1 MQTLTKPQV
10 LPAPIADT
18 GLKNVIPDNPTGTYL
33 ASVKGGFPAITM
45 TAKAD
50 GGVPPDGKDL
60 NGFYNILSQFYFY
73 TQNGGVFTFDQSVSN
88 AIGGYPQ
95 GAVLYWKHDN
105 VIERVESQIENNTY
119 NFVTTPSYIDGAK
132 WKIVTDAPLERD
144 IGEIITSIL
153 PLSDA
158 GLHLLDGSVLQ
169 GGGIYDD
176 FVTYIA
182 GLVST
187 YPDLFE
193 TEANWQ
199 SAVSTYGVCGKFVY
213 DSVNN
218 TVRLPKYSNKIY
230 TTDTAATAPVIGN
243 GKALGLYNGSDTK
256 MMTQTGNGSGNL
268 NATRGL
274 GVGTS
279 TTVEDAGAGD
289 TSYNAGDDGK
299 AIGVSTDADKSGLI
313 ASLSNITAPVEGYYY
328 IVVATATKTEIEA
341 DIDQITVDLANK
353 ADKNLA
359 NITPTQDVK
368 SEITS
373 WGMPDND
380 SAVSVTTTV
389 NETFTCPKDGYLYI
403 ACYGFNNSAF
413 LAYQSSMAT
422 YRTNIYCCF
431 VPASDSG
438 VQTVCFPVRKNEV
451 LTCSVSSGYSR
462 QANFI
467 PCIGG

>member
-45 TAKAD
+45 KAKAD
-50 GGVPPDGKDL
+50 GGLPPDGKDL

-105 VIERVESQIENNTY
+105 VIERVESQIANNTY

-144 IGEIITSIL
+144 LGEIITSIL

-187 YPDLFE
+187 YPGCFT

-199 SAVSTYGVCGKFVY
+199 SAVATYGVCGKFVY
-213 DSVNN
+213 NSVNN
-218 TVRLPKYSNKIY
+218 TVRLPKITGIVEG
-230 TTDTAATAPVIGN
+230 TTDLNALGDLTEAGLPNITGDLFSLSDYAKSGSTTAPFQ
-243 GKALGLYNGSDTK
+243 K
-256 MMTQTGNGSGNL
+256 TQT
-268 NATRGL
+268 ARVRGL
-274 GVGTS
+274 GKGDNIDNWYQYKFDASRSNSIYGNS
-279 TTVEDAGAGD
+279 TTVQPQ
-289 TSYNAGDDGK
+289 TIK
-299 AIGVSTDADKSGLI
+299 VL
-313 ASLSNITAPVEGYYY
+313 YY
-328 IVVATATKTEIEA
+328 IVVATATKTEIEV

-353 ADKNLA
+353 ANKDLS
-359 NITPTQDVK
+359 NITPTQNVK

-373 WGMPDND
+373 WGMPSD
-380 SAVSVTTTV
+380 SYIDITLGSSGSTYTAPANGYIFLTKTTGSSVDQSCQLFV
-389 NETFTCPKDGYLYI
+389 NGSSRDTCDYM
-403 ACYGFNNSAF
+403 
-413 LAYQSSMAT
+413 SSMT
-422 YRTNIYCCF
+422 TH
-431 VPASDSG
+431 PTQS
-438 VQTVCFPVRKNEV
+438 
-451 LTCSVSSGYSR
+451 TCSTWVPVKKNDVIKYAYTASGSLAHFR
-462 QANFI
+462 FI
-467 PCIGG
+467 YAKGEI

>member
-10 LPAPIADT
+10 LPAPIADI
-18 GLKNVIPDNPTGTYL
+18 GLKNVIPNNPTGTYR

-45 TAKAD
+45 KAKAD

-105 VIERVESQIENNTY
+105 VIEKVESQIENNTY

-144 IGEIITSIL
+144 LGEIITSIL

-187 YPDLFE
+187 YPGCF
-193 TEANWQ
+193 TSEANWQ
-199 SAVSTYGVCGKFVY
+199 SAVATYGVCGKFVY
-213 DSVNN
+213 NSVNN

-230 TTDTAATAPVIGN
+230 TTDTALTAPVVGN
-243 GKALGLYNGSDTK
+243 GMTLGLTDGTNNVGLRMS
-256 MMTQTGNGSGNL
+256 SGNDGVVASTPIFGT
-268 NATRGL
+268 N
-274 GVGTS
+274 VGT
-279 TTVEDAGAGD
+279 
-289 TSYNAGDDGK
+289 
-299 AIGVSTDADKSGLI
+299 VSTITDSKTNKSLGLTTDALKSGLVAQLSDI
-313 ASLSNITAPVEGYYY
+313 TTSLDGYYY
-328 IVVATATKTEIEA
+328 IVVATSTKTEIEV
-341 DIDQITVDLANK
+341 DIDKIATDLNGKANK
-353 ADKNLA
+353 DLS
-359 NITPTQDVK
+359 NITPTQGVK

-373 WGMPDND
+373 WSMPSSNYVNLTLGA
-380 SAVSVTTTV
+380 SGSLYTAPANGYYVLRKIASGNGQQIEIINNTT
-389 NETFTCPKDGYLYI
+389 GIGAL
-403 ACYGFNNSAF
+403 
-413 LAYQSSMAT
+413 
-422 YRTNIYCCF
+422 
-431 VPASDSG
+431 
-438 VQTVCFPVRKNEV
+438 
-451 LTCSVSSGYSR
+451 SSGNNGSWLLGFTIAKKGEKVYVAYNTGGTTQMFR
-462 QANFI
+462 FI
-467 PCIGG
+467 YAEGEI

>member
-10 LPAPIADT
+10 LPAPIADI
-18 GLKNVIPDNPTGTYL
+18 GLKNVIPNNPTGTYR

-45 TAKAD
+45 KAKAD
-50 GGVPPDGKDL
+50 GGLPPDGKDL

-105 VIERVESQIENNTY
+105 VIERVESQIANNTY

-144 IGEIITSIL
+144 LGEIITSIL

-187 YPDLFE
+187 YPGCFT

-199 SAVSTYGVCGKFVY
+199 SAVATYGVCGKFVY
-213 DSVNN
+213 NSVNN
-218 TVRLPKYSNKIY
+218 TVRLPKITGIVEG
-230 TTDTAATAPVIGN
+230 TTDLN
-243 GKALGLYNGSDTK
+243 ALGDLIEAGLPDHRHSFTLTDNERGVGLATQGSDVVSVQETSWASESNPIY
-256 MMTQTGNGSGNL
+256 GN
-268 NATRGL
+268 
-274 GVGTS
+274 S
-279 TTVEDAGAGD
+279 TTVQPQ
-289 TSYNAGDDGK
+289 TIK
-299 AIGVSTDADKSGLI
+299 VL
-313 ASLSNITAPVEGYYY
+313 YY
-328 IVVATATKTEIEA
+328 IVVATSTKTEIQV
-341 DIDQITVDLANK
+341 DIDNIATDLNFK
-353 ADKNLA
+353 ADKDLS
-359 NITPTQDVK
+359 NITPTRNVK

-373 WGMPDND
+373 WGMPSD
-380 SAVSVTTTV
+380 SYIDITLGSSGSTYTAPANGYIFLTKTTGSSVDQSCQLFV
-389 NETFTCPKDGYLYI
+389 NGSSRDTCDYM
-403 ACYGFNNSAF
+403 
-413 LAYQSSMAT
+413 SSMT
-422 YRTNIYCCF
+422 TH
-431 VPASDSG
+431 PTQS
-438 VQTVCFPVRKNEV
+438 
-451 LTCSVSSGYSR
+451 TCSTWVPVKKNDVIKYNYTASGSLAHFR
-462 QANFI
+462 FI
-467 PCIGG
+467 YAKGEI

>member
-10 LPAPIADT
+10 LPAPIADI
-18 GLKNVIPDNPTGTYL
+18 GLKNVIPNNPTGTYR

-45 TAKAD
+45 KAKAD

-105 VIERVESQIENNTY
+105 VIERVESQIANNTY

-144 IGEIITSIL
+144 LGEIITSIL

-187 YPDLFE
+187 YPDLFT

-199 SAVSTYGVCGKFVY
+199 SAVATYGVCGKFVY
-213 DSVNN
+213 NSVKN
-218 TVRLPKYSNKIY
+218 TVRLPKITGIVEG
-230 TTDTAATAPVIGN
+230 TTDLT
-243 GKALGLYNGSDTK
+243 ALGDLVEAGSPNITGMLPVPRGNQEPPASSGAFSKRSATYNARIGAGSNDSW
-256 MMTQTGNGSGNL
+256 GNYYDFNASDSNSIYGN
-268 NATRGL
+268 
-274 GVGTS
+274 S
-279 TTVEDAGAGD
+279 TTVQPQ
-289 TSYNAGDDGK
+289 TIK
-299 AIGVSTDADKSGLI
+299 VL
-313 ASLSNITAPVEGYYY
+313 YYV
-328 IVVATATKTEIEA
+328 VVATSTKTEIQV
-341 DIDQITVDLANK
+341 DIDKIATDLNGKANK
-353 ADKNLA
+353 DLS
-359 NITPTQDVK
+359 NIIPTQDVK

-373 WGMPDND
+373 WAFPD
-380 SAVSVTTTV
+380 SA
-389 NETFTCPKDGYLYI
+389 FTNLTLG
-403 ACYGFNNSAF
+403 
-413 LAYQSSMAT
+413 SSGT
-422 YRTNIYCCF
+422 EYT
-431 VPASDSG
+431 ASDTGYVSIDKRAG
-438 VQTVCFPVRKNEV
+438 GAAQYVQITP
-451 LTCSVSSGYSR
+451 SSSGAPRNLQGSYTGYTSGCECWAWLFVKKGDKFKVVYTTSGNTEWFR
-462 QANFI
+462 FI
-467 PCIGG
+467 KAKGVA

>member
-10 LPAPIADT
+10 LPAPIADI

-218 TVRLPKYSNKIY
+218 TVRLPKITGIVEG
-230 TTDTAATAPVIGN
+230 TTDLT
-243 GKALGLYNGSDTK
+243 ALGDLVEAGLPDHIHYLSRCADISNEHVGSETGSTDTISDYNG
-256 MMTQTGNGSGNL
+256 TQQK
-268 NATRGL
+268 
-274 GVGTS
+274 TS
-279 TTVEDAGAGD
+279 
-289 TSYNAGDDGK
+289 S
-299 AIGVSTDADKSGLI
+299 L
-313 ASLSNITAPVEGYYY
+313 ASLSNSIYGNSTTVQPQTIKVLYY
-328 IVVATATKTEIEA
+328 IVVATATKTEIQV

-353 ADKNLA
+353 ANKDLS
-359 NITPTQDVK
+359 NITQATKSDV
-368 SEITS
+368 TS
-373 WGMPDND
+373 WGMPSD
-380 SAVSVTTTV
+380 SYIDITMPPAATNTTYTAPANGYISLRVRLASVNSSIVINSQADGSGMRVADFSVASNVQCGVVMPVKAGQTVSVYVHDYSSNT
-389 NETFTCPKDGYLYI
+389 
-403 ACYGFNNSAF
+403 ANN
-413 LAYQSSMAT
+413 
-422 YRTNIYCCF
+422 
-431 VPASDSG
+431 
-438 VQTVCFPVRKNEV
+438 
-451 LTCSVSSGYSR
+451 
-462 QANFI
+462 NFRFYYAEGEI
-467 PCIGG
+467 

>member
-10 LPAPIADT
+10 LPAPIADI

-45 TAKAD
+45 TAKAA

-144 IGEIITSIL
+144 LGEIITSIL

-158 GLHLLDGSVLQ
+158 GLHLLDGSLLA

-176 FVTYIA
+176 FVTYVA

-187 YPDLFE
+187 YPDCFT
-193 TEANWQ
+193 TEAAWQ
-199 SAVSTYGVCGKFVY
+199 QSVTDYGVCGKFVY

-218 TVRLPKYSNKIY
+218 TVRLPKITGIIEG
-230 TTDTAATAPVIGN
+230 TTDLT
-243 GKALGLYNGSDTK
+243 ALGDLVEAGLPNITGSFTNENNGTVGATGAFYKTSGDRKDGRSGSDNYNDWYYFDASRSNPIYGNSDTVQP
-256 MMTQTGNGSGNL
+256 QTIKVL
-268 NATRGL
+268 
-274 GVGTS
+274 
-279 TTVEDAGAGD
+279 
-289 TSYNAGDDGK
+289 
-299 AIGVSTDADKSGLI
+299 
-313 ASLSNITAPVEGYYY
+313 YY
-328 IVVATATKTEIEA
+328 IVVATATKTEIEV

-373 WGMPDND
+373 WGMPSNTYIDKTLTTGTYTAEANGYVEVGV
-380 SAVSVTTTV
+380 SSSTFVSVNIGNLINASNRSNNGNLTV
-389 NETFTCPKDGYLYI
+389 FTPIQKGKSYTI
-403 ACYGFNNSAF
+403 TAT
-413 LAYQSSMAT
+413 QSSLQT
-422 YRTNIYCCF
+422 HRFIY
-431 VPASDSG
+431 AEG
-438 VQTVCFPVRKNEV
+438 E
-451 LTCSVSSGYSR
+451 
-462 QANFI
+462 I
-467 PCIGG
+467 